1 QSLTAAQYDS
11 NILLTGETGT
21 GKELFARA
29 IHNAS
34 RRRDYPFVV
43 VNCAAIPES
52 LLESELFGY
61 EPGAFTGASKSGK
74 PGKFELANHGTLFL
88 DEIGDMPLF
97 LQAKLLRAIQS
108 MEITRVG
115 GIYPKRINARII
127 SATNQNLEG
136 LIRTGRFRDDL
147 YYRLCVVPINL
158 PPLRERPEDI
168 TVLADYFINRYAG
181 RFGKAVSGLTDDAL
195 ELLMAYD
202 WPGNIRELENVME
215 YAVNFAKGELITSK
229 RLRDRIP
236 ISPER
241 ESRTSPAKDL
251 KTAVRDFQKQL
262 VKEAIA
268 KHGGDL
274 TAKKLAA
281 KELGISRATLYR
293 ILSQN

>member
-1 QSLTAAQYDS
+1 
-11 NILLTGETGT
+11 
-21 GKELFARA
+21 
-29 IHNAS
+29 
-34 RRRDYPFVV
+34 
-43 VNCAAIPES
+43 
-52 LLESELFGY
+52 
-61 EPGAFTGASKSGK
+61 
-74 PGKFELANHGTLFL
+74 
-88 DEIGDMPLF
+88 
-97 LQAKLLRAIQS
+97 
-108 MEITRVG
+108 TRVG